1 MSGSG
6 RGKVANSAACRKVAS
21 SPTEADALPFSL
33 DSVGK
38 IMAAIE
44 LLGTKID
51 SQTAALREQIVSIR
65 QELHTT
71 VSSLQSANAQCA
83 KRVDDL
89 EQATTE
95 WTSTAMSLETTVKH
109 L

>member
-6 RGKVANSAACRKVAS
+6 RGKAANSAASRKVAS
-21 SPTEADALPFSL
+21 SPTEADALPFFRTL
-33 DSVGK
+33 SVR
-38 IMAAIE
+38 
-44 LLGTKID
+44 LWRRLNCTKLD
-51 SQTAALREQIVSIR
+51 SQTAALREEIVSIR